1 MIASPNRWA
10 AALAVPLALAACTTP
25 RPSTAPRSIAE
36 PSPDEQAVVATAVRL
51 FDAMATRDTTA
62 LRAVLHPRAD
72 LIVVDSTGRVQRIQA
87 SGWIR
92 SIGASTE
99 VLHERPSGPSRV
111 EIDGP
116 LATVWMPYTF
126 HIGDQFSHCGIDAMQ
141 FARTPGG
148 PWQLLTVAFTMR
160 RANCPR

>member
-1 MIASPNRWA
+1 MIRPDRWA
-10 AALAVPLALAACTTP
+10 AGLALPLALAACATP
-25 RPSTAPRSIAE
+25 RPAAAPAL
-36 PSPDEQAVVATAVRL
+36 SPDEQAVVATALRL
-51 FDAMATRDTTA
+51 FDAMAARDTTA
-62 LRAVLHPRAD
+62 LRTVLHPRAD
-72 LIVVDSTGRVQRIQA
+72 LIVVDSTGRVQRIPA

-99 VLHERPSGPSRV
+99 TLHERPSGPSRV

-126 HIGDQFSHCGIDAMQ
+126 HLGERFSHCGIDAIQ

-160 RANCPR
+160 RTDCPQ